1 MQQNFI
7 SFIVSTFLSVEEELV
22 TPPLDGLILPGI
34 TRMSMLDLARQWVSY
49 LRLVYTCNICC
60 DFRCDFL
67 LLMDVNE
74 WISYECSDEG
84 TCTPNICTSS
94 TRSHASEGE
103 YCSRNHS
110 KKCKCI

>member
-7 SFIVSTFLSVEEELV
+7 SFIISTFPSVEKELI

-67 LLMDVNE
+67 LLMDENE
-74 WISYECSDEG
+74 WIHVLRTFVPHLLVHMHQKE
-84 TCTPNICTSS
+84 NIAAVEITAKN
-94 TRSHASEGE
+94 ASVNEP
-103 YCSRNHS
+103 
-110 KKCKCI
+110 